1 MERHIEVTAGGVYW
15 QIAAEYRDLLLG
27 PDGLRLDEWQSAGM
41 AQVVKHGPH
50 RSVYRVS
57 LPGLDCHI
65 KHYRLMNLR
74 AWLRELVRPAK
85 ALVEYRRA
93 LAIAGRGVA
102 TVEPLAVGRRDA
114 ALGAGDSFLITRSLD
129 GTEALNVF
137 LETMFPALPANEPT
151 ALRQQ
156 LAEELGRFVAQLHRA
171 GVVHHDFHTGNILVA
186 QSAAK
191 TIQLFLIDLHA
202 TRLRPPLDWRAR
214 QANLVLLN
222 RYFSIRASRTDRLR
236 FWRAY
241 VTEWESERGGEW
253 GSERVREWESDRA
266 RAAFFRTAARTLEDE
281 TWESNLRFW
290 RLRDGR
296 CRRRNRRY
304 QRLRSTIAQGH
315 AIRELDRSIIELLL
329 ADPDAPFRQAGIKVL
344 KDSRSSTV
352 VQWAIPFDGVM
363 RPVIYKRF
371 RATSWTDPLA
381 ALVRPTGA
389 LRSWINGHGLCER
402 DLPTPRP
409 LAVLHRRQ
417 RGLPADGYL
426 LTEEVPDAVDLYR
439 FVASLDCLPVSEARQ
454 NLRQCIDRA
463 AALVRELHRRH
474 LSHRDLKAS
483 NILVQDSAATGM
495 IALWFIDLVGVRR
508 FRGLPED
515 RRLQNLARLHV
526 SFCRNPHISRTDKL
540 RFLRTYQQWG
550 LFGKQ
555 DWKRWWRK
563 VAELTQAKVTRNL
576 RDGRPLG

>member
-1 MERHIEVTAGGVYW
+1 MEVTAGGVHW
-15 QIAAEYRDLLLG
+15 HIAAEYRDLLLG
-27 PDGLRLDEWQSAGM
+27 PDGLRLDEWQRAGL

-50 RSVYRVS
+50 RTVYRVF
-57 LPGLDCHI
+57 LPGLDFYV
-65 KHYRLMNLR
+65 KHYRLMNVR

-102 TVEPLAVGRRDA
+102 TVEPLAVGWRDTL
-114 ALGAGDSFLITRSLD
+114 LGAGASFLITRSLND
-129 GTEALNVF
+129 TEALNTF
-137 LETMFPALPANEPT
+137 LESTFPSLSAREQT
-151 ALRQQ
+151 ALHQQ
-156 LAEELGRFVAQLHRA
+156 LADELGRFVARLHRA

-186 QSAAK
+186 RSVAQP
-191 TIQLFLIDLHA
+191 IQLFLIDLHA

-222 RYFSIRASRTDRLR
+222 RYFSIRASRSDRLR

-241 VTEWESERGGEW
+241 VKECESDRGGEW
-253 GSERVREWESDRA
+253 GSERVREWESERVEA
-266 RAAFFRTAARTLEDE
+266 RAAFFRVAARTLEE
-281 TWESNLRFW
+281 QTWKSNLHFW

-304 QRLRSTIAQGH
+304 QRLRSAVVQGH
-315 AIRELDRSIIELLL
+315 AVRELDQSVIDMLL
-329 ADPDAPFRQAGIKVL
+329 ADPEAPFRQAGIKAL

-352 VQWAIPFDGVM
+352 VEWAIPVDGVM

-389 LRSWINGHGLCER
+389 LRSWINGHGLRER

-426 LTEEVPDAVDLYR
+426 LTEKVPDAVDLHR
-439 FVASLDCLPVSEARQ
+439 FVAGLDRLRVSEGRQ
-454 NLRQCIDRA
+454 RLRRCIDRA

-483 NILVQDSAATGM
+483 NLLVQDPADART

-508 FRGLPED
+508 FRVLPED

-526 SFCRNPHISRTDKL
+526 SFCRNPCISRTDKL

-555 DWKRWWRK
+555 DWKHCWRK
-563 VAELTQAKVTRNL
+563 IAELTQTKVTRNL
-576 RDGRPLG
+576 RNQRPLG